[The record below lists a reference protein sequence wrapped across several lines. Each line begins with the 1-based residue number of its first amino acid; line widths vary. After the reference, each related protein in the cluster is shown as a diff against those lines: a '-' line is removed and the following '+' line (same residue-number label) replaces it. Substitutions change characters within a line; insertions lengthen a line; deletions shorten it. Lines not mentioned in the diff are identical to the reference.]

1 MTNKITGIAAA
12 QPRSARRNFLVGASA
27 TAVAGGALI
36 AAGSSKVGRTPVKTT
51 KAVPQGL
58 GYHESAHV
66 RNYYRTAQV

>member
-1 MTNKITGIAAA
+1 MTHKTTVTTSA
-12 QPRSARRNFLVGASA
+12 QSRSARRNFLVGASA

-36 AAGSSKVGRTPVKTT
+36 AAGSSKVGRAPVKTS
-51 KAVPQGL
+51 KSVPQGL

>member
-1 MTNKITGIAAA
+1 MNSSATGKTTA
-12 QPRSARRNFLVGASA
+12 QARSARRNFLVGASA

-36 AAGSSKVGRTPVKTT
+36 AAGSSKVGRAPVKTS